1 MSKRSETLK
10 QKIEN
15 TEFLATKDPQMA
27 IYYIN
32 IAYELRNKSKAKEIY
47 KVWREEYLKDE
58 KRY

>member
-15 TEFLATKDPQMA
+15 TDFLATKDPSMA

-32 IAYELRNKSKAKEIY
+32 IAYELRNKSKAKEMY
-47 KVWREEYLKDE
+47 KVWRKEYMKDNT
-58 KRY
+58 RW

>member
-15 TEFLATKDPQMA
+15 TEFLANKEPEMA

-32 IAYELRNKSKAKEIY
+32 IAYQLRNKSKACEIY
-47 KVWREEYLKDE
+47 KNWRKEYLKDI
-58 KRY
+58 RRH

>member
-32 IAYELRNKSKAKEIY
+32 IAYELRNKIKAKEYY
-47 KVWREEYLKDE
+47 KIWREEYLKDE

>member
-15 TEFLATKDPQMA
+15 TEFLATKEPSMA

-32 IAYELRNKSKAKEIY
+32 IAYELRNKTIAREIY
-47 KVWREEYLKDE
+47 KIWRKEYLKDST
-58 KRY
+58 RY

>member
-15 TEFLATKDPQMA
+15 TEFLATKEPEMA

-32 IAYELRNKSKAKEIY
+32 IAYELRNKTIAREIY
-47 KVWREEYLKDE
+47 KNWRKEYMKDNT
-58 KRY
+58 RW

>member
-15 TEFLATKDPQMA
+15 TEFLATKEPEKA

-32 IAYELRNKSKAKEIY
+32 IAYELRNKSIAREIY
-47 KVWREEYLKDE
+47 KIWREIYLKDIT
-58 KRY
+58 RY

>member
-15 TEFLATKDPQMA
+15 TDFLATKEPLMA

-47 KVWREEYLKDE
+47 KVWRKEYLKDE

>member
-15 TEFLATKDPQMA
+15 TEFLATKDPQMS

-32 IAYELRNKSKAKEIY
+32 IAYELRNKSKAKEYY
-47 KVWREEYLKDE
+47 KIWREEYLKDE

>member
-15 TEFLATKDPQMA
+15 TEFLATKEPEMA

-32 IAYELRNKSKAKEIY
+32 IAYKLKNKTIAREIY
-47 KVWREEYLKDE
+47 KNWRKEYMKDNT
-58 KRY
+58 RW